1 MSRESKHEEQLTELI
16 LERSRN
22 LLIPEGQP
30 LSDSWKGLR
39 HAMSPKGNVLYLGP
53 RAVAAGL
60 LMLLATT
67 LLYWAMPAPA
77 DQALH
82 HTTAIAQQQVVY
94 LPDSSKVTL
103 QSSSSISYDP
113 GSWEDSRSV
122 ALAGEAFFEVKKGS
136 RFTVATE
143 KGLVAVLGTSFTI
156 HDRERL
162 EVRCYTGKVAV
173 DIINQERVLLRPGE
187 GVQTGSGHETM
198 SFVFN
203 PAKKY
208 TPTTYQFYQ
217 MSLKEVFDEV
227 EKRSGFRV
235 SGNFN
240 QELRYTG
247 TFTSAEIGE
256 IMELIC
262 LPMGLGYEIEHKK
275 KVVTVE
281 PPF

>member
-60 LMLLATT
+60 LLLLATT

>member
-67 LLYWAMPAPA
+67 LLYWAMPAPS